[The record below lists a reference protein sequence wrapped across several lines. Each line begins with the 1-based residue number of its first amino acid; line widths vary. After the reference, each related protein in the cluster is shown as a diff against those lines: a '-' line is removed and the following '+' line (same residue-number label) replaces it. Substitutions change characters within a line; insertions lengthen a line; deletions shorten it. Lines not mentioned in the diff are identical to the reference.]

1 MSMEKDALIQV
12 AAPAEIGQLLRRK
25 RKMQNLTLQEVSR
38 HSGFSVRFIS
48 EVERGK
54 PTAEIGKV
62 LELLQVVGVDIFVR
76 PR

>member
-1 MSMEKDALIQV
+1 MERNGSIQIV
-12 AAPAEIGQLLRRK
+12 GPAEIGQLLRRK
-25 RKMQNLTLQEVSR
+25 RKAQNLTLQEVSL
-38 HSGFSVRFIS
+38 HSGFSIRFIS

-62 LELLQVVGVDIFVR
+62 LELLQVVGVDVFVR